1 MTQERDS
8 ATAIRGSKV
17 AITGIGGKNKTKDCR
32 EKLTSLLQFIGAEVM
47 ENQVG
52 LAVNVE
58 AWTSDKV
65 VLDDSQKTELQQQ
78 VADFMDF
85 VNR

>member
-1 MTQERDS
+1 MIHVWLT
-8 ATAIRGSKV
+8 V
-17 AITGIGGKNKTKDCR
+17 A
-32 EKLTSLLQFIGAEVM
+32 LLQFIGAEVM

-65 VLDDSQKTELQQQ
+65 ILDDLQKAELQQQ
-78 VADFMDF
+78 VADFMGF